1 MLKHEQTPVTMFVDN
16 FSVSASALAKMQH
29 PVKGSHVVTGDIG
42 GQVPYETIGDG
53 LEELLVATGCQE
65 TTQVEELEDSTET
78 QADDGGEQMKKQIEK
93 EARKQTKHWN
103 KKLKK
108 LVGKVFN
115 NL

>member
-1 MLKHEQTPVTMFVDN
+1 MFKYE
-16 FSVSASALAKMQH
+16 LQH

-42 GQVPYETIGDG
+42 GQGPYETIGGG
-53 LEELLVATGCQE
+53 LEEVLVATECQE
-65 TTQVEELEDSTET
+65 TIQLEELEDSTEA
-78 QADDGGEQMKKQIEK
+78 QANGGGEQMKKLIEK
-93 EARKQTKHWN
+93 EERKQTKRWN

>member
-1 MLKHEQTPVTMFVDN
+1 MFVD
-16 FSVSASALAKMQH
+16 KMQH
-29 PVKGSHVVTGDIG
+29 YVKGSHVVTGDIG
-42 GQVPYETIGDG
+42 GQGPYETIGGG
-53 LEELLVATGCQE
+53 LEELVVATECQE
-65 TTQVEELEDSTET
+65 TIQVEELEDNAEALHYEDTN
-78 QADDGGEQMKKQIEK
+78 DGGEQMKKQIEK

>member
-1 MLKHEQTPVTMFVDN
+1 MFKYE
-16 FSVSASALAKMQH
+16 LEH

-42 GQVPYETIGDG
+42 GQQPYETIGGG
-53 LEELLVATGCQE
+53 LEELVVATECQE
-65 TTQVEELEDSTET
+65 TIQVEAMEED
-78 QADDGGEQMKKQIEK
+78 DGEQMKKLIEK